1 MCHGML
7 IETEAVERRRPAA
20 SRFGGEPELCELLRD
35 PIARALM
42 AADKV
47 ESGDVYALL
56 RKTRGNAASRDSAC

>member
-1 MCHGML
+1 ML
-7 IETEAVERRRPAA
+7 IETEAVGRRRPAA
-20 SRFGGEPELCELLRD
+20 SRFSGEPELCELLRD

-56 RKTRGNAASRDSAC
+56 RKTRGSGAFRDSAR